1 MSSKSGGAKK
11 RASNDGLKI
20 IADNRKARFNYS
32 IEETFE
38 AGIELKGSEVKSL
51 RNGQGSLNEA
61 YAHATKDGEIML
73 VNAYIPIYLQANR
86 FNHETRRPR
95 KLLLHRREIDKLTA
109 GIQRQG
115 MTIVPLRMYFNEK
128 GRVKIEVG
136 LAQGKKLADK
146 RETLKQRSWER
157 DKARLLR
164 EKG

>member
-11 RASNDGLKI
+11 KAGDGRKI

-32 IEETFE
+32 IGEIFE

-51 RNGQGSLNEA
+51 RGGQGSINEA
-61 YAHATKDGEIML
+61 YAQATRDGEIML
-73 VNAYIPIYLQANR
+73 VNAYIPVYLQANQ

-95 KLLLHRREIDKLTA
+95 KLLLHKKEIEKLSA
-109 GIQRQG
+109 AVARQG
-115 MTIVPLRMYFNEK
+115 MTVVPLQMYFTDK
-128 GRVKIEVG
+128 GMVKVEIG
-136 LAQGKKLADK
+136 LATGKKLADK
-146 RETLKQRSWER
+146 RETLKERSWER

>member
-11 RASNDGLKI
+11 KADDGSKI

-32 IEETFE
+32 IGETFE

-51 RNGQGSLNEA
+51 RGGQASLNEA
-61 YAHATKDGEIML
+61 YAQATRDGEIML
-73 VNAYIPIYLQANR
+73 VNAYIPVYLQANQ

-95 KLLLHRREIDKLTA
+95 KLLLHRREIDKLMA
-109 GIQRQG
+109 AVQRQG
-115 MTIVPLRMYFNEK
+115 MTIVPLRMYFTER
-128 GRVKIEVG
+128 GRVKVEIG

-146 RETLKQRSWER
+146 RETLKERSWER

>member
-11 RASNDGLKI
+11 KADDGRKI

-32 IEETFE
+32 ISETFE

-51 RNGQGSLNEA
+51 RLGQGSLNEA
-61 YAHATKDGEIML
+61 YAQATKSGEIVL
-73 VNAYIPIYLQANR
+73 VNAYIPVYLQANQ

-95 KLLLHRREIDKLTA
+95 KLLLHKREIEKLTNA
-109 GIQRQG
+109 MQRQG
-115 MTIVPLRMYFNEK
+115 MTVVPLKMYFNE
-128 GRVKIEVG
+128 RNMVKVEIG

-146 RETLKQRSWER
+146 RETLKERSWER

>member
-11 RASNDGLKI
+11 KPGDGSKI

-32 IEETFE
+32 IAETFE

-51 RNGQGSLNEA
+51 RTGQGSLNEA
-61 YAHATKDGEIML
+61 YAHATRDGEIML
-73 VNAYIPIYLQANR
+73 VNAYIPVYLQANR

-95 KLLLHRREIDKLTA
+95 KLLLHRREIDKLVA
-109 GIQRQG
+109 AVQRQG
-115 MTIVPLRMYFNEK
+115 MTIVPLRMYFNDK
-128 GRVKIEVG
+128 GFVKVEIG

-146 RETLKQRSWER
+146 RETLKERSWER
-157 DKARLLR
+157 DKARLMR

>member
-11 RASNDGLKI
+11 KAGDGRKI

-32 IEETFE
+32 ISETFE

-51 RNGQGSLNEA
+51 RAGQGSLNEA
-61 YAHATKDGEIML
+61 YAQATKGGEIVL
-73 VNAYIPIYLQANR
+73 VNAYIPVYLQANQ

-95 KLLLHRREIDKLTA
+95 KLLLHKREIEKLTNA
-109 GIQRQG
+109 MQRQG
-115 MTIVPLRMYFNEK
+115 MTVVPLKMYFNE
-128 GRVKIEVG
+128 RNMVKVEIG

-146 RETLKQRSWER
+146 RETLKERSWER

>member
-1 MSSKSGGAKK
+1 MSSKSGGAKRK
-11 RASNDGLKI
+11 AVDGQKI

-32 IEETFE
+32 IGETFE

-51 RNGQGSLNEA
+51 RVGQGSLNEA
-61 YAHATKDGEIML
+61 YAQATRDGEIML
-73 VNAYIPIYLQANR
+73 VNAYIPVYLQANQ

-95 KLLLHRREIDKLTA
+95 KLLLNRREIDKLIA
-109 GIQRQG
+109 AIQRQG
-115 MTIVPLRMYFNEK
+115 MTIVPLRMYFTDR
-128 GRVKIEVG
+128 GLVKVEIG

-146 RETLKQRSWER
+146 RETLKERSWER

>member
-11 RASNDGLKI
+11 KAGDGRKI

-32 IEETFE
+32 IADTYE

-61 YAHATKDGEIML
+61 YAQATKQGEIVL
-73 VNAYIPIYLQANR
+73 VNAYIPVYLQAHQ

-95 KLLLHRREIDKLTA
+95 KLLLHRREIDKLSQA
-109 GIQRQG
+109 VQRQG
-115 MTIVPLRMYFNEK
+115 MTLVPLKMYFNDK
-128 GRVKIEVG
+128 GRVKVELG

-146 RETLKQRSWER
+146 RDTEKQRSWER
-157 DKARLLR
+157 DKARVMR
-164 EKG
+164 ERG

>member
-11 RASNDGLKI
+11 RAADGHKI

-32 IEETFE
+32 IGETFE

-51 RNGQGSLNEA
+51 RNGQGGLAEA
-61 YAHATKDGEIML
+61 YAQITRTGEVML
-73 VNAYIPIYLQANR
+73 VNAYIPTYLQANQ

-95 KLLLHRREIDKLTA
+95 KLLMHRREIDKMA
-109 GIQRQG
+109 AAVQRQG
-115 MTIVPLRMYFNEK
+115 MTIVPLRMYFNDK
-128 GRVKIEVG
+128 GRVKVEVG

-146 RETLKQRSWER
+146 RETLKERSWAR
-157 DKARLLR
+157 DKARLMR

>member
-128 GRVKIEVG
+128 GRVKVEVG